1 MISKINVM
9 WCDVCSILACRG
21 LLNWTGHCE
30 VKTKILVVRLQPMKD
45 LPGRICEVIKEN
57 IQKLNDFKLGI
68 ALTQM
73 MSHQTD
79 QMNSCSE
86 RQRADRLT
94 YWFIHLLNSLLLLHA
109 ADKKSNINFYVL
121 SDQSFWALKILNA
134 KIVGSSRSEIII
146 TVKMT
151 PTPLYSNKAARVK
164 CFHSTSLIR
173 NNEKATMTNENKER
187 CSITQ
192 SWIVAHYWD
201 CVWLSGRQFSCI
213 M

>member
-1 MISKINVM
+1 MPAVRCMPTLGNVAVKESGSVFIKQSVHIVRLQRSVISKINVM
-9 WCDVCSILACRG
+9 WCDACSILACRG

-109 ADKKSNINFYVL
+109 ADKK
-121 SDQSFWALKILNA
+121 K
-134 KIVGSSRSEIII
+134 
-146 TVKMT
+146 
-151 PTPLYSNKAARVK
+151 
-164 CFHSTSLIR
+164 
-173 NNEKATMTNENKER
+173 
-187 CSITQ
+187 
-192 SWIVAHYWD
+192 
-201 CVWLSGRQFSCI
+201 
-213 M
+213 